1 MVRAGTLVLG
11 LALIA
16 FEAATA
22 AASLLGPAVSE
33 QYRAVYLNHRQRCWM
48 SPAEQAAAA
57 ADPYLS
63 ALPADATVAQL
74 DHRTLCMLLPDWP
87 PAPHRTPDGQV
98 YSQGRWVRIMLP
110 VRPGQTIAILTVQGY
125 APPRVAKRA
134 RGIAIEVKPT
144 IDGIAQLPV
153 TLAIGQTVRVAV
165 GLPSAGSGRS
175 RIVQITFEIPQPAWL
190 QPDAE
195 SDDPQYLGLALLQ
208 LDRR

>member
-1 MVRAGTLVLG
+1 MVRAGTLLLG
-11 LALIA
+11 LALIS

-22 AASLLGPAVSE
+22 LVSLLGPAVTE
-33 QYRAVYLNHRQRCWM
+33 QYRAVYLNHQQRCWM

-57 ADPYLS
+57 ADPYL
-63 ALPADATVAQL
+63 ATLPADAAVAQL

-87 PAPHRTPDGQV
+87 PAPHRTPDGQI
-98 YSQGRWVRIMLP
+98 YSEGRRVRIMLP

-125 APPRVAKRA
+125 APPRVANCA
-134 RGIAIEVKPT
+134 GGIAIEAKPT

-153 TLAIGQTVRVAV
+153 TVAVGQTVRIAIR
-165 GLPSAGSGRS
+165 LPPAGSDNP
-175 RIVQITFEIPQPAWL
+175 RIVRITFDIPQPAWL

-195 SDDPQYLGLALLQ
+195 SDDPQYLGLVLLQ